1 MKIWKNTNTLNE
13 FDDGL
18 TYTEFPSEANLMLM
32 GSKTVDLE
40 LFPNLNGIFR
50 VGIGNDNV
58 PERKALLKN
67 IIVRYPSEKTKN
79 IIFDETANFTCG
91 LIFRMLYNNVGTINP
106 WYKSPR
112 RQLSNKILL
121 VIGTGKIG
129 NRVANLM
136 KSFIKITTFDILT
149 NKDSELKPLL
159 KQADCVTIHI
169 PKNIENISFLNKT
182 KLSWMKN
189 GAILINTA
197 RGNVVDEIALYK
209 ELKNYRLKAAFDVY
223 WEEPYKGKLSEFF
236 PDLFYMTPHVAS
248 TCSEFLKGCRDDL
261 DKFIKELSN

>member
-32 GSKTVDLE
+32 GSKTVDLD

-121 VIGTGKIG
+121 VISILFFVMKIQKYL
-129 NRVANLM
+129 R
-136 KSFIKITTFDILT
+136 
-149 NKDSELKPLL
+149 
-159 KQADCVTIHI
+159 
-169 PKNIENISFLNKT
+169 
-182 KLSWMKN
+182 
-189 GAILINTA
+189 
-197 RGNVVDEIALYK
+197 
-209 ELKNYRLKAAFDVY
+209 
-223 WEEPYKGKLSEFF
+223 
-236 PDLFYMTPHVAS
+236 
-248 TCSEFLKGCRDDL
+248 
-261 DKFIKELSN
+261 